1 VGTEYGVA
9 AKDSKYMTNTVK
21 MDVFPLPFARKC
33 KVHNTLV
40 FVEVDI
46 DNK

>member
-21 MDVFPLPFARKC
+21 MDVFLPFARKC
-33 KVHNTLV
+33 KVHKTLV

-46 DNK
+46 HNK